1 MELDFEALIK
11 EFSFRTSR
19 SGGSGGQNV
28 NKVSTKVELLWD
40 LYASPIFSS
49 YEKTKIALHLSNRIN
64 KENILQ
70 IVSEEARTQLRN
82 KEIAV
87 KKTITLIRESLK
99 EEKQR
104 KASRPT
110 YSAVK
115 KRLADKKKQ
124 SLKKINRGG
133 YSED

>member
-40 LYASPIFSS
+40 FYASPIFSS
-49 YEKTKIALHLSNRIN
+49 YEKTKIATFLSNRIN
-64 KENILQ
+64 KENIFQ
-70 IVSEEARTQLRN
+70 IVAEEDRTQLRN
-82 KEIAV
+82 KEIAI
-87 KKTITLIRESLK
+87 KKTIALIRESLI
-99 EEKQR
+99 EEKKR

-110 YSAVK
+110 YSSVK
-115 KRLADKKKQ
+115 KRLADKRKQ